1 MKSMESVNLMAIYTK
16 LKDIERNMATKRE
29 LAQTMETFCIL
40 SNEDTLQQ
48 IESSERDIKR
58 GKFKQISSV
67 EDL

>member
-1 MKSMESVNLMAIYTK
+1 MESVSLMNIYK
-16 LKDIERNMATKRE
+16 QLKEIKKNMATKRE

-48 IESSERDIKR
+48 IESSERDIKS
-58 GKFKQISSV
+58 GKFKKIISV